1 MTPFGSWLK
10 NKFEA
15 ENISYRKFETSTG
28 ISRSNLTHYIIHNR
42 TPTIIRVKQIAA
54 YLAKVDFE
62 NGNTEIEE
70 QANISKGYIF
80 EMLELLEPQQ

>member
-42 TPTIIRVKQIAA
+42 TPSIIRVKQIAE
-54 YLAKVDFE
+54 YLAKIDFE
-62 NGNTEIEE
+62 NGKTKFEE
-70 QANISKGYIF
+70 KGTIYKSYIF